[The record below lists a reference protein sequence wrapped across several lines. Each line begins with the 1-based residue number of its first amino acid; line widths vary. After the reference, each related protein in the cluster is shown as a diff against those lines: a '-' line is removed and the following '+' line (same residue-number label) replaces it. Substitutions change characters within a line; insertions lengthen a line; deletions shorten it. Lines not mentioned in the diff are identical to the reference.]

1 MAQAYRYPLTRVCL
15 KSGTM
20 TLPLAMLQLFPE
32 QGPIVA
38 VDNET
43 GAEYELEL
51 TAPRVLA
58 GLGDLF
64 GAHQLEV
71 NDELHVTPLGDNRF
85 GFDVITKAKRA
96 ADSRPAAVAAMLDE
110 FASAG
115 VAATEAEVHVLFPT
129 LAAGLDVA
137 EYLEAD
143 PRFEF
148 RNGRW
153 QSARKGDDAAPE
165 AAAEE
170 PAAST
175 PARIAAE
182 SVDQVAEL
190 VETAAGV
197 PRGGQAAE
205 AEAHAQE
212 SAGRGGEQPPLW
224 SGNRGTGIWQD
235 FAASAG
241 KEAAQDRPAQGGHV
255 HERRVPAPQPRPDRG
270 ADNEGSDLRVVDL
283 AQRLRRV
290 LEPLGFRLEPLG
302 GGQMTIVADMGR
314 RKYQV
319 HAQLLPAGERLDWA
333 ALLAKRRG
341 SSARYLAVIGD
352 HHDLLRLTS
361 PAELAR
367 ATLWSWAA
375 LDRLRVLHGTV
386 PLSPIDLESYF
397 EHDGLFEVGLERFE
411 NSVSERVAER
421 GATSRV
427 LTRLANLRAPTVF
440 LLEELAADADMSRE
454 GVLRILERLAEAPFH
469 LVARV
474 DQGEFL
480 LRMRVADA
488 LGNLSAYAESL
499 RQHLPNRKHERLT
512 GLDDEVDVTPDV
524 AAKDP
529 DQDVADGGVDESI
542 EA

>member
-1 MAQAYRYPLTRVCL
+1 
-15 KSGTM
+15 M

-58 GLGDLF
+58 GLGGLF
-64 GAHQLEV
+64 DAHELEV
-71 NDELHVTPLGDNRF
+71 NDELHVTPLGGNRF
-85 GFDVITKAKRA
+85 GFDVFTRAKRA
-96 ADSRPAAVAAMLDE
+96 ANSQPAAVAAMLDE
-110 FASAG
+110 LASAG

-129 LAAGLDVA
+129 LAAGLDVTP
-137 EYLEAD
+137 YLEAD

-153 QSARKGDDAAPE
+153 QTAANDEDVERE
-165 AAAEE
+165 AAVAE
-170 PAAST
+170 PAPIA
-175 PARIAAE
+175 PARLFAE
-182 SVDQVAEL
+182 SVDSVAEL
-190 VETAAGV
+190 VETAVGA
-197 PRGGQAAE
+197 PHGQAADGE
-205 AEAHAQE
+205 MRAQE
-212 SAGRGGEQPPLW
+212 GAGSGNEQLPLW
-224 SGNRGTGIWQD
+224 SGTRATGIWQD

-241 KEAAQDRPAQGGHV
+241 QGTAQDRPAPGGHV
-255 HERRVPAPQPRPDRG
+255 HERRVPEPQPRRDRG
-270 ADNEGSDLRVVDL
+270 AESEGSDLRVVDL

-302 GGQMTIVADMGR
+302 SGQVTIVADMGR

-319 HAQLLPAGERLDWA
+319 HAQLLPTGERLDWA
-333 ALLAKRRG
+333 ALLAKRR
-341 SSARYLAVIGD
+341 SSTARYLAVIGD

-375 LDRLRVLHGTV
+375 LDRLHVLHGTV

-397 EHDGLFEVGLERFE
+397 DHDGLFEVGLERFE

-440 LLEELAADADMSRE
+440 LLEELASDADMSRE

-499 RQHLPNRKHERLT
+499 RQHLPTRKHERLT
-512 GLDDEVDVTPDV
+512 GLDDEVEVEAAGSGDDGGADDV
-524 AAKDP
+524 AA
-529 DQDVADGGVDESI
+529 GGVDESI